1 MESLNLI
8 NIFISIFALLIA
20 IIGHELMHGLSAFYY
35 GDNTAKL
42 MGRLSINP
50 IKHIDLVGS
59 LLVPFALFLVGSPI
73 LFGWAKPVPVNMGLV
88 INKGGY
94 NAAIMVSLSGII
106 YNLSL
111 AIMAAAII
119 NSGVISNTSIFNY
132 ILYVFL
138 YGLVTINIVLAVFNL
153 LPIPPLDGSQ
163 ALSYL
168 SLKFNSMKIPMFFNR
183 IERYGFLIVM
193 AIVLMPH
200 QFNIIFIIVNFL
212 LKILLGRS

>member
-1 MESLNLI
+1 MESLNLL

-35 GDNTAKL
+35 GDSTAKI

-50 IKHIDLVGS
+50 IKHIDPIGS
-59 LLVPFALFLVGSPI
+59 LLIPFALFLVGSPI

-88 INKGGY
+88 INKAGY

-111 AIMAAAII
+111 AIMSAVII
-119 NSGVISNTSIFNY
+119 NSGVIPATSILNY
-132 ILYVFL
+132 VLYAFL

-168 SLKFNSMKIPMFFNR
+168 SLKFNSMKIPMFFNK
-183 IERYGFLIVM
+183 IERYGFLIIM

-200 QFNIIFIIVNFL
+200 QFNIIFLIVNFL

>member
-59 LLVPFALFLVGSPI
+59 LLIPFALFLVGSPI

-119 NSGVISNTSIFNY
+119 NSGVIPNTSIFNY

>member
-1 MESLNLI
+1 
-8 NIFISIFALLIA
+8 
-20 IIGHELMHGLSAFYY
+20 MHGLSALYY

-42 MGRLSINP
+42 MGRLSMNP

-59 LLVPFALFLVGSPI
+59 LLIPFALFLVGSPI

-88 INKGGY
+88 INKAGY

-111 AIMAAAII
+111 AIMAAVII
-119 NSGVISNTSIFNY
+119 NSGVIPNSGLFGY
-132 ILYVFL
+132 IVYALL
-138 YGLVTINIVLAVFNL
+138 YGLITINVVLAVFNL

-168 SLKFNSMKIPMFFNR
+168 SLKFNNMRLPMFFNS
-183 IERYGFLIVM
+183 IERYGFFIIM
-193 AIVLMPH
+193 IIVLIPH
-200 QFNIIFIIVNFL
+200 QYNIIFIIVNFL
-212 LKILLGRS
+212 LKILLGSFQ